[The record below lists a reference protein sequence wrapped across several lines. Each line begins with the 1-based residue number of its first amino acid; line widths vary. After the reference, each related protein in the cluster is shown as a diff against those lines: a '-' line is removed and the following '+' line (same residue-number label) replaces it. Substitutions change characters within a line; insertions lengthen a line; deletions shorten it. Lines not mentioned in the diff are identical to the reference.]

1 MIAEWQQ
8 LYQTTLATI
17 TLPRILP
24 STVLILD
31 KSTHMLPWESMPILQ
46 GQSVSRLPTWTIWR
60 DNIMSCDNIDI
71 SNEIMKVNAKRTQ
84 YLLNPAGDLLHTEG
98 QFAPL
103 MKQYVCCTASSS
115 LYKQY
120 TNSNIN

>member
-8 LYQTTLATI
+8 LYQTTLAATA
-17 TLPRILP
+17 LPKISP

-60 DNIMSCDNIDI
+60 DNIMSCDNMNT
-71 SNEIMKVNAKRTQ
+71 SNENMMVNAERTQ

-103 MKQYVCCTASSS
+103 MKQYVCYNVSP
-115 LYKQY
+115 L
-120 TNSNIN
+120 